1 MFKTFVLFLST
12 LISISTASLQYAEA
26 IENDGLTLCVAI
38 DSEAN
43 DCSPSHK
50 DDNDND
56 HEMSHIMF
64 FIAISEGHKALVINQ
79 SSYTQ
84 SVHNYLN
91 SYSFAFH
98 PELIKPPELL

>member
-1 MFKTFVLFLST
+1 MKTFILFLSA

-26 IENDGLTLCVAI
+26 IENDGLTLCVAT
-38 DSEAN
+38 DPESK
-43 DCSPSHK
+43 DCSTSHK

-56 HEMSHIMF
+56 HEMSHVIF
-64 FIAISEGHKALVINQ
+64 YIDISDGHTALVINQ

-84 SVHNYLN
+84 SVHDYLN